1 MQSLPKTEIVF
12 FEALWKQMAPIRW
25 NGPNAN
31 SVSNDL
37 WLDLLIRAQ
46 SVVFLYR
53 SETPK
58 IFISHLSHLLAI
70 KQY

>member
-1 MQSLPKTEIVF
+1 MKKTTTIETIKRICNVLLVILEIV
-12 FEALWKQMAPIRW
+12 L
-25 NGPNAN
+25 
-31 SVSNDL
+31 V
-37 WLDLLIRAQ
+37 LII
-46 SVVFLYR
+46 STVVFLYR

>member
-1 MQSLPKTEIVF
+1 M
-12 FEALWKQMAPIRW
+12 EA

-46 SVVFLYR
+46 SQ
-53 SETPK
+53 
-58 IFISHLSHLLAI
+58 ISADGG
-70 KQY
+70 